1 MTPEGPECAVYQ
13 PHPMGY
19 RPAGDQS
26 PRRKPKIPSPSSRP
40 GPSLRP
46 GSSPFP
52 SSGPSALAPP
62 RPGPSHRPRPLA
74 LLKIAP
80 FPAVVIALIL
90 VNTGALNTLFP
101 PRRSPGA
108 AEFPSAPSPEHPLA
122 VPVHKASLETLEP
135 PGGVP
140 RAVFTRHHVQRN
152 ETLARIAYQ
161 YGLATSTLI
170 SVNRLSGPRDIAPG
184 RRLIVPYR
192 DGRRIEARPDE
203 SAAETALRIG
213 ASPGTLQSLP
223 GGDFFIPGAQTAP
236 HPGHTPGDAVFL
248 HPAAGPVIT
257 PFGSGVDTLTGIPY
271 DSEGIELA
279 AERGSPILAAR
290 DGTVILTGSH
300 PSYGLYVIMSHP
312 ERWRSFYGHLDRV
325 EVAPGDRPRAGE
337 ALGTAGDSGIAR
349 SPRLLFVLIQNGELV
364 DPLDYL

>member
-26 PRRKPKIPSPSSRP
+26 PRRKPKIPYPSSPSAPPRRPGLSSRP
-40 GPSLRP
+40 GSCL
-46 GSSPFP
+46 SPC
-52 SSGPSALAPP
+52 SGPSP
-62 RPGPSHRPRPLA
+62 RRRPLA

-80 FPAVVIALIL
+80 LPAVVIALIL

-122 VPVHKASLETLEP
+122 VPVHKASLEPPDP
-135 PGGVP
+135 PGSVP
-140 RAVFTRHHVQRN
+140 RAVFTRHNVQRN

-203 SAAETALRIG
+203 SAAEAALRIG

-236 HPGHTPGDAVFL
+236 HPGYTPGDALFL

-312 ERWRSFYGHLDRV
+312 ERWRSFYGHLERI

>member
-19 RPAGDQS
+19 RPAGDKS
-26 PRRKPKIPSPSSRP
+26 PRRKPKIPYPSSRSGLSLRP
-40 GPSLRP
+40 DSSPSPCSGPSLRP
-46 GSSPFP
+46 DSSP
-52 SSGPSALAPP
+52 SP
-62 RPGPSHRPRPLA
+62 RRRPLA

-80 FPAVVIALIL
+80 LPAVVIALIL

-122 VPVHKASLETLEP
+122 VPVHKASLETPEP

-203 SAAETALRIG
+203 SAAEAALRIG
-213 ASPGTLQSLP
+213 ASSGTLQSLP

-236 HPGHTPGDAVFL
+236 HPGHTPGDALFL